1 MIARSPE
8 ASAASD
14 VAARPERAGGPALAP
29 HVVVG
34 GMKVATLSLETLIA
48 RMVAEAPAVRRAG
61 VAPKLI
67 FSANA
72 HSLSLCAT
80 NPDFRAAMD
89 QADLT
94 HADGGV
100 IVAASR
106 LVSGAP
112 IENRSATTDMFLDS
126 FEAAARAGTSYYL
139 LGATEDTNAE
149 CARLLAERHPGL
161 KLAGRRNG
169 YFAPEEEDAVID
181 AINAAAP
188 DVLWI
193 GLGKPAEQIFSVR
206 NRNRLTCGWIVS
218 CGGAYN
224 FLTGEYPRA
233 PHWMR
238 RCGLEW
244 LHRLSTKPGKL
255 FMRYLITNPHALW
268 LILTRHSRDVFA

>member
-1 MIARSPE
+1 MTKCTSE
-8 ASAASD
+8 ASGVIAQPKS
-14 VAARPERAGGPALAP
+14 AGSHALAP

-48 RMVAEAPAVRRAG
+48 RMLAEAPEVRQAG
-61 VAPKLI
+61 LMPKLI

-72 HSLSLCAT
+72 HSLSLNAT
-80 NPDFRAAMD
+80 DPNFRAAMEH
-89 QADLT
+89 ADLT

-106 LVSGAP
+106 FVSGAP
-112 IENRSATTDMFLDS
+112 IENRSATTDMFLES
-126 FEAAARAGTSYYL
+126 FDAAAQAGTSYYL
-139 LGATEDTNAE
+139 LGATENTNAE
-149 CARLLAERHPGL
+149 CARLLAELHPGL

-169 YFAPEEEDAVID
+169 YFSPGEVDAVID

-193 GLGKPAEQIFSVR
+193 GLGKPKEQIFSVR
-206 NRNRLTCGWIVS
+206 NRHRLKCGWIVS

-224 FLTGEYPRA
+224 FLTGEYRRA

-238 RCGLEW
+238 RLGLEW
-244 LHRLSTKPGKL
+244 LHRLATKPGKL
-255 FMRYLITNPHALW
+255 FMRYMITNPHALW
-268 LILTRHSRDVFA
+268 LILTRRSRDVFP